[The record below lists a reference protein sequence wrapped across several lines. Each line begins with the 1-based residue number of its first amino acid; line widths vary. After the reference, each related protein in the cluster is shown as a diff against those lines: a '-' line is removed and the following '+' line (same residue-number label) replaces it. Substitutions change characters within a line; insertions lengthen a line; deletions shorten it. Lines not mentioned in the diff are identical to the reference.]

1 MNTSRGELTWDGN
14 GLALQ
19 TSDRQASKC
28 LRHDCD
34 HKYESVSC
42 SVMSD
47 SFATPWT
54 VIHQAPL
61 SMEFSRQEYWSG
73 LPFPSPR
80 WKDINFIFHALQIKF
95 ILINVLYTYAFNH
108 LLKIFYG
115 VGKNQ
120 SYIYKKSKKFWD
132 VC

>member
-19 TSDRQASKC
+19 TSDRRASKC
-28 LRHDCD
+28 LRNDCD

-54 VIHQAPL
+54 VIYQAPL
-61 SMEFSRQEYWSG
+61 SIEFSRQEYWSG
-73 LPFPSPR
+73 LPFPSPGDLPNAGIESGFSCIAGR
-80 WKDINFIFHALQIKF
+80 LFI
-95 ILINVLYTYAFNH
+95 V
-108 LLKIFYG
+108 
-115 VGKNQ
+115 
-120 SYIYKKSKKFWD
+120 
-132 VC
+132 